1 MLIFHLKIPEV
12 PLSMK
17 RNSDKFD
24 VVIMAGGMGTRVAE
38 DFPLIPK
45 PMILI
50 NNIPVLEHQI
60 KVLADSGFKNILIV
74 VGHLHSVIT
83 NYFDTGENWGVNI
96 KYFVEETPLGTAGAL
111 YEVRDLLCQ
120 DFILLNGD
128 LIFDM
133 NLERLL
139 KFHLKSDRL
148 ATITVHPNSHPFDSA
163 IVVKKGTEVVKWL
176 SKDDPIRTDGHYWYS
191 NCVNAGIHVLNKDI
205 FNNTPTR
212 DKVNLD
218 RDILKPLIESG
229 NLSAYSTTEYVKDMG
244 TLERIPEVEREIAS
258 GFVHGKN
265 LALQQ
270 KAIFIDRDGVVN
282 RHVGHLSNIED
293 FELIDG
299 VENAISTLNSLGYLC
314 IIVTNQPVIARGEL
328 SVDQLEMIHNKME
341 TLLGNNGAYID
352 GIYYCPHHP
361 DSGFEG
367 EIKELKFD
375 CDCRKPKP
383 GMLLAAKEEFNIDFS
398 ESWMV
403 GDNIRDIQ
411 AGNSVGCKTAY
422 IGDNELSEANKT
434 FESLL
439 SFSEFLSSKEGF

>member
-1 MLIFHLKIPEV
+1 
-12 PLSMK
+12 MK

-38 DFPLIPK
+38 NFPLIPK

-50 NNIPVLEHQI
+50 NEIPVLEHQI

-83 NYFDTGENWGVNI
+83 SYFDSGEKWGVKI
-96 KYFVEETPLGTAGAL
+96 EYFVEETPLGTAGAL
-111 YEVRDLLCQ
+111 YKVKDSLSEN
-120 DFILLNGD
+120 FILLNGD

-133 NLERLL
+133 NLERLYR
-139 KFHLKSDRL
+139 FHMDSKRL

-176 SKDDPIRTDGHYWYS
+176 SKNDPSRTDDEYWYS
-191 NCVNAGIHVLNKDI
+191 NCVNAGIHVLNKSI
-205 FNNTPTR
+205 FDNIPTK

-244 TLERIPEVEREIAS
+244 TLERIPEVEREITS

-265 LALQQ
+265 LTLQQ

-282 RHVGHLSNIED
+282 RHVGHLSNIND
-293 FELIDG
+293 FELIKG
-299 VENAISTLNSLGYLC
+299 VEDAISTLNNLGYLC

-328 SVDQLEMIHNKME
+328 SVNQLEMIHNKME
-341 TLLGNNGAYID
+341 TLLGNHGAYLD

-367 EIKELKFD
+367 EISELKFD

-383 GMLLAAKEEFNIDFS
+383 GLLLAAKEEFNIDFS
-398 ESWMV
+398 RSWMV
-403 GDNIRDIQ
+403 GDHIRDIQ
-411 AGNSVGCKTAY
+411 AGNSVGCKTAF
-422 IGDNELSEANKT
+422 IGENELSEANLT
-434 FESLL
+434 FKSLL
-439 SFSEFLSSKEGF
+439 SFSEFLTSRERN